1 MNEYTDKAGLTKAMA
16 LEYMQRVTERI
27 RNEGNMPIPNISEE
41 NIVIK
46 NGYFDFSFDFDQ
58 REERL
63 YKNTIIRM
71 GKLYRMITNIP
82 DEPLPKTFTIDLDK
96 NFFKKP
102 IIPKY
107 RESNPIE
114 SEEDF
119 VNKNKI
125 YIEKPT
131 NIILDSPSSEIIIKD
146 ENNSNGIILG

>member
-41 NIVIK
+41 NIAIK